1 MTDKELLEFAAKTA
15 GYDFITVEEHDTGDW
30 IAAWKG
36 RESID
41 WNPLT
46 DDGDAFRLMVQL
58 GMYLNI
64 YTHSMHHT
72 FAAAGGVSAE
82 EPHGDDPE
90 AATRR
95 AIVRAAA
102 EIGKGMGM
110 KND

>member
-1 MTDKELLEFAAKTA
+1 MTDQELLEFAAKAA

-41 WNPLT
+41 WNPLI
-46 DDGDAFRLMVQL
+46 DDGDAFRLMVKL
-58 GMYLNI
+58 SL
-64 YTHSMHHT
+64 
-72 FAAAGGVSAE
+72 GVSIPVHKTICADVICFLNSSVNVRE
-82 EPHGDDPE
+82 EGGNRY

-102 EIGKGMGM
+102 EIGRG
-110 KND
+110 